1 MGTFT
6 ASRRRIGVIAL
17 SAAILVGG
25 GLGIAAATS
34 SSAPPSN
41 AMSHGR
47 GIDEFGMTKA
57 YIAGKTVNFTYT
69 KGFFCDTSVGSA
81 ASSKCEAGAN
91 FKKAPAKDFDP
102 LYITVPLGFSRPM
115 NMIDCPASL
124 VCVDHPG
131 TIDLSRL
138 EPALKPLYPGVT
150 ARQLRLALKNYPV
163 PAHDHFITTTNAG
176 KAEWWDVQVVGVTS
190 PKVYDQIRAH
200 KSFGFIKYLLK
211 HGNKNVVGPIPT
223 NLFLFFAAS

>member
-6 ASRRRIGVIAL
+6 ASRRRLGVIAL
-17 SAAILVGG
+17 SAAVIVAG

-41 AMSHGR
+41 AKSQGR
-47 GIDEFGMTKA
+47 GIDEYGMTKA
-57 YIAGKTVNFTYT
+57 YIAGTRVSFTYT
-69 KGFFCDTSVGSA
+69 KGFFCDTSVRSA
-81 ASSKCEAGAN
+81 ASSKCEAGASY
-91 FKKAPAKDFDP
+91 KKTPAKDFDP

-115 NMIDCPASL
+115 NMIDCPSSL

-138 EPALKPLYPGVT
+138 EKALKPLYPGVT
-150 ARQLRLALKNYPV
+150 DRQLTLALKNYPV
-163 PAHDHFITTTNAG
+163 PGHDHFITTTNGG

-190 PKVYDQIRAH
+190 PTVYNHILAH
-200 KSFGFIKYLLK
+200 KSYRYIRHLL
-211 HGNKNVVGPIPT
+211 HNGNKNVLGPIPT
-223 NLFLFFAAS
+223 NLFLFFSV